1 MWITVTLV
9 TLGGL
14 AFLTRTVAAVLAVSS
29 SKKGNDYPA
38 PQPSTN

>member
-14 AFLTRTVAAVLAVSS
+14 AFLTRTVVAVLAVSPN
-29 SKKGNDYPA
+29 KKANDYPK
-38 PQPSTN
+38 PHTSTN